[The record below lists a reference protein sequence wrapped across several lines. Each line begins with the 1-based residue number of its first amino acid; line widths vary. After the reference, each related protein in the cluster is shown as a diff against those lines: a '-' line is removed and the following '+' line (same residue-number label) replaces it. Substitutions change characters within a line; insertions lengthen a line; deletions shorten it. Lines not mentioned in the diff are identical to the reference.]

1 MAEIRIAQFLLDD
14 IVNVLTESVN
24 KGSSNLIQIIAPG
37 AIAMLTIYVL
47 LWGAAIASGRIN
59 EPFSDG
65 AYRIIRMCAVVCF
78 ALTVG
83 TYQEDIAN
91 FFLNVPTDIAAQVV
105 DGGASLGGNTPG
117 IAKVIDACLQRGFDI
132 GSEVW
137 NYGNKKFGLFH
148 FSYIVYYFLAILIY
162 IAVAV
167 IVGIATALI
176 FMAFIAL
183 AILLAVGPMFI
194 LMAIFQ
200 ATYRFFDAWLGQA
213 INFSVLFIL
222 VATAVTICFDL
233 FESYMKQLPNGTAL
247 DALLNMVKVLGAT
260 IAIVAA
266 LLQTRSIASALAGGA
281 SMTGQNIVSRMFNAA
296 TSMGTGAMRAGS
308 MISGAAKS
316 ATRAGGSGAGGGG
329 AGGGGVTQRA
339 RATAFRK
346 NADS

>member
-14 IVNVLTESVN
+14 IVTVLTESVN
-24 KGSSNLIQIIAPG
+24 KGSANLIQIIAPG

-47 LWGAAIASGRIN
+47 LWGAAIASGRVN

-65 AYRIIRMCAVVCF
+65 AYRIIRICAVVCF

-105 DGGASLGGNTPG
+105 DQGA
-117 IAKVIDACLQRGFDI
+117 IDACLQRGFEI
-132 GSEVW
+132 GSDVW
-137 NYGNKKFGLFH
+137 NYGARKFGLFH
-148 FSYIVYYFLAILIY
+148 FSYIVYFFLAILIY

-167 IVGIATALI
+167 IVGIATALV

-200 ATYRFFDAWLGQA
+200 ATYRYFDAWLGQA

-233 FESYMKQLPNGTAL
+233 FEAYMKQLPNGNAT

-281 SMTGQNIVSRMFNAA
+281 SMTSQNIVSRMFNTA
-296 TSMGTGAMRAGS
+296 TSMRMGAMRAGGMVS
-308 MISGAAKS
+308 SAMKS
-316 ATRAGGSGAGGGG
+316 ATGAGASRG
-329 AGGGGVTQRA
+329 AGAGSAGNAVAQRA

-346 NADS
+346 NGDS

>member
-14 IVNVLTESVN
+14 IVTVLTESVN
-24 KGSSNLIQIIAPG
+24 KGSANLIQIIAPG

-47 LWGAAIASGRIN
+47 LWGAAIASGRVN

-65 AYRIIRMCAVVCF
+65 AYRIIRICAVVCF

-105 DGGASLGGNTPG
+105 DQGASLGGSTPS
-117 IAKVIDACLQRGFDI
+117 IAKVIDACLQRGFEI
-132 GSEVW
+132 GSDVW
-137 NYGNKKFGLFH
+137 NYGARKFGLFH
-148 FSYIVYYFLAILIY
+148 FSYIVYFFLAILIY

-167 IVGIATALI
+167 IVGIATALV

-200 ATYRFFDAWLGQA
+200 ATYRYFDAWLGQA

-233 FESYMKQLPNGTAL
+233 FEAYMKQLPNGNAT

-281 SMTGQNIVSRMFNAA
+281 SMTSQNIVSRMFNTA
-296 TSMGTGAMRAGS
+296 TSMRMGAMRAGGMVS
-308 MISGAAKS
+308 SAMKS
-316 ATRAGGSGAGGGG
+316 ATGAGASRG
-329 AGGGGVTQRA
+329 AGAGSAGNAVAQRA

-346 NADS
+346 NGDS